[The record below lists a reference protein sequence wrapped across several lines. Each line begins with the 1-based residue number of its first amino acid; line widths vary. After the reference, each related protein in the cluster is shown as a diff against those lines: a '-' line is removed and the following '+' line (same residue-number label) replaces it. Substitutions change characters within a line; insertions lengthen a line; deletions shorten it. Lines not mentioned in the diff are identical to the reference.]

1 LPEEGKMNLNVVAS
15 IVTVF
20 STLLTALYGS
30 GGFDIWD
37 LSVGLF
43 VIYIA
48 SSFRNEFSQDLRAFR
63 IVQVGVGVAAMIV
76 VMTLITAVSRESAGF
91 MEKKFLNETV
101 NWFFVATIVSV
112 LISFIAFKRVFP
124 TPKKSS

>member
-1 LPEEGKMNLNVVAS
+1 MNINVVAS

-37 LSVGLF
+37 LSIGLF

-48 SSFRNEFSQDLRAFR
+48 CSFRREFSQDPRAFR
-63 IVQVGVGVAAMIV
+63 IVQVGVGIAGMIV
-76 VMTLITAVSRESAGF
+76 LMTLTTAVSRETAGL

-101 NWFFVATIVSV
+101 NWFFIATIVSV
-112 LISFIAFKRVFP
+112 IISFFVFKRVSP
-124 TPKKSS
+124 TPKKGS

>member
-1 LPEEGKMNLNVVAS
+1 MNINVVAS

-37 LSVGLF
+37 LSIGLF

-48 SSFRNEFSQDLRAFR
+48 CSFRREFSQDPRAFR
-63 IVQVGVGVAAMIV
+63 IVQVGVGIAGMIV
-76 VMTLITAVSRESAGF
+76 LMTLTTAVSREIAGL

-101 NWFFVATIVSV
+101 NWFFVATIASV
-112 LISFIAFKRVFP
+112 LISFIAFKRVSP
-124 TPKKSS
+124 TPKKGS

>member
-1 LPEEGKMNLNVVAS
+1 MNINVVAS

-37 LSVGLF
+37 LSIGLF

-48 SSFRNEFSQDLRAFR
+48 CSFRREFSQDARAFR
-63 IVQVGVGVAAMIV
+63 IVQVGVGIAGMIV
-76 VMTLITAVSRESAGF
+76 LMTLTTAVSREIAGL

-101 NWFFVATIVSV
+101 NWFFVATLVSV
-112 LISFIAFKRVFP
+112 LISFIVFKRVSP
-124 TPKKSS
+124 TPKEGS

>member
-1 LPEEGKMNLNVVAS
+1 MNINVVAS

-37 LSVGLF
+37 LSIGLF

-48 SSFRNEFSQDLRAFR
+48 CSFRREFSQDPRAFR
-63 IVQVGVGVAAMIV
+63 IVQVGVGIAGMIV
-76 VMTLITAVSRESAGF
+76 LMTLITAVSREIAGL

-101 NWFFVATIVSV
+101 NWFFIATLVCV
-112 LISFIAFKRVFP
+112 LISFIVFKRVSP
-124 TPKKSS
+124 TPKESS

>member
-1 LPEEGKMNLNVVAS
+1 MNINVVAS

-37 LSVGLF
+37 LSIGLF
-43 VIYIA
+43 VMYIA
-48 SSFRNEFSQDLRAFR
+48 CSFRREFSQDPRAFR
-63 IVQVGVGVAAMIV
+63 IVQVGVGIAAMIV
-76 VMTLITAVSRESAGF
+76 VMTLTTAVSRETAGL
-91 MEKKFLNETV
+91 MEKKFFNETV

-112 LISFIAFKRVFP
+112 LISFIAFKRVS
-124 TPKKSS
+124 PKKGG

>member
-1 LPEEGKMNLNVVAS
+1 MNINVVAS

-37 LSVGLF
+37 LSIGLF

-48 SSFRNEFSQDLRAFR
+48 CSFRREFSQDPRAFR
-63 IVQVGVGVAAMIV
+63 IVQVGVGIAGMIV
-76 VMTLITAVSRESAGF
+76 LMTLTTAVSREIAGL
-91 MEKKFLNETV
+91 MEKKFLNETI

-112 LISFIAFKRVFP
+112 LISFIAFKRVS
-124 TPKKSS
+124 PKKGS

>member
-1 LPEEGKMNLNVVAS
+1 MNLNVVAS

-37 LSVGLF
+37 LSIGLF

-48 SSFRNEFSQDLRAFR
+48 CSFRSEFSQDLRAFR
-63 IVQVGVGVAAMIV
+63 IVQVGVEIAGMIV
-76 VMTLITAVSRESAGF
+76 LMTLTTAVSRETSGL

-101 NWFFVATIVSV
+101 NWFFVATLVSV
-112 LISFIAFKRVFP
+112 LISFIAFKRVSPAP
-124 TPKKSS
+124 TKGS

>member
-1 LPEEGKMNLNVVAS
+1 MNINVVAS

-30 GGFDIWD
+30 SGFDIWD
-37 LSVGLF
+37 LSIGLF

-48 SSFRNEFSQDLRAFR
+48 CSFRREFSQDPRAFR
-63 IVQVGVGVAAMIV
+63 IVQVGMEIAGMIV
-76 VMTLITAVSRESAGF
+76 LMTLTTAVSRETAGL

-101 NWFFVATIVSV
+101 SWFFVATLVSV
-112 LISFIAFKRVFP
+112 LISFIVFKRVSP
-124 TPKKSS
+124 TPKEGS

>member
-1 LPEEGKMNLNVVAS
+1 MNINVVAS

-37 LSVGLF
+37 LSIGLF

-48 SSFRNEFSQDLRAFR
+48 CSFRREFSQDPRAFR
-63 IVQVGVGVAAMIV
+63 IVQVGVGIAGMIV
-76 VMTLITAVSRESAGF
+76 VMTLTTAVSREIAGL

-101 NWFFVATIVSV
+101 NWFFVATVVSV
-112 LISFIAFKRVFP
+112 LISFIAFKRVSP
-124 TPKKSS
+124 APKESS

>member
-1 LPEEGKMNLNVVAS
+1 MNINVVAS

-37 LSVGLF
+37 LSIGLF

-48 SSFRNEFSQDLRAFR
+48 CSFRREFSQDPRAFR
-63 IVQVGVGVAAMIV
+63 IVQAGVGIAVMIV
-76 VMTLITAVSRESAGF
+76 LMTLITAVSREIAGL

-101 NWFFVATIVSV
+101 NWFFVATLVSV
-112 LISFIAFKRVFP
+112 LISFIAFKRVLP
-124 TPKKSS
+124 APNKGS

>member
-1 LPEEGKMNLNVVAS
+1 MNINVVAS

-37 LSVGLF
+37 LSIGLF

-48 SSFRNEFSQDLRAFR
+48 CSFRREFSQDPRAFR
-63 IVQVGVGVAAMIV
+63 IVQVGVGIAGMIV
-76 VMTLITAVSRESAGF
+76 LMTLTTAISRETAGL

-101 NWFFVATIVSV
+101 NWFFIATVVSV
-112 LISFIAFKRVFP
+112 LISFIVFKRASP
-124 TPKKSS
+124 TPKEGG

>member
-1 LPEEGKMNLNVVAS
+1 MNINVVAS

-37 LSVGLF
+37 LSIGLF

-48 SSFRNEFSQDLRAFR
+48 CSFRKEFSQNLRAFR
-63 IVQVGVGVAAMIV
+63 IVQVGVGIAVMIV
-76 VMTLITAVSRESAGF
+76 VMTLTTAVSRETAGL

-101 NWFFVATIVSV
+101 NWFFVATLVSV
-112 LISFIAFKRVFP
+112 LISFIAFKRVSPAP
-124 TPKKSS
+124 TKGS

>member
-1 LPEEGKMNLNVVAS
+1 MNINVVAS

-37 LSVGLF
+37 LSIGLF

-48 SSFRNEFSQDLRAFR
+48 CSFRKEFSQDPRAFR
-63 IVQVGVGVAAMIV
+63 IVQAGVGIAVMIV
-76 VMTLITAVSRESAGF
+76 LMTLITAVSREIAGL
-91 MEKKFLNETV
+91 MEKRFLNETV

-112 LISFIAFKRVFP
+112 LISFIAFKRVSP
-124 TPKKSS
+124 APNKGS

>member
-1 LPEEGKMNLNVVAS
+1 MNINVVAS

-37 LSVGLF
+37 LSIGSF

-48 SSFRNEFSQDLRAFR
+48 CSFRREFSQDPRAFR
-63 IVQVGVGVAAMIV
+63 IVQVGVGIAGMIV
-76 VMTLITAVSRESAGF
+76 LMTLTTAVSRETAGL

-101 NWFFVATIVSV
+101 NWFFVATLVSV
-112 LISFIAFKRVFP
+112 LISFIVFKRVSP
-124 TPKKSS
+124 APNKDS

>member
-1 LPEEGKMNLNVVAS
+1 MNLNVVAS

-20 STLLTALYGS
+20 STLLTAIYGS

-37 LSVGLF
+37 LSIGLF

-48 SSFRNEFSQDLRAFR
+48 CAFRSDFSQDPRAFR

-76 VMTLITAVSRESAGF
+76 VMTLVTAVSREIAGL

-112 LISFIAFKRVFP
+112 LISFIAFKRVSP
-124 TPKKSS
+124 GPKKGS